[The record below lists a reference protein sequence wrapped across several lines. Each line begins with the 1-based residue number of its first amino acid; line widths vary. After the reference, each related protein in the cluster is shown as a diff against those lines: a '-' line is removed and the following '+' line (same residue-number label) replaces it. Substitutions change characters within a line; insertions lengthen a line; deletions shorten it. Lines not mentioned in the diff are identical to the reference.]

1 MTPLMKIEPAYLFT
15 IFLVFVRIG
24 GLMVAAP
31 VFSHMAI
38 PVRVRIFLAVLM
50 AYILV
55 GFVPGPLPPNIGH
68 PVALIVAISVEA
80 LTGVMLGF
88 AAQFIFWSIQYAGE
102 IIGFQMALAM
112 ASVFNPMD
120 GVHSNPI
127 GRFLVTS
134 MLLVFILLD
143 GHHQILQALV
153 FSFDVVPLA
162 GANLEAGGPL
172 MLQWMGDFF
181 TTAMKLASPF
191 MITIFLVDAS
201 LGVFARVAPQADLFS
216 VALPVK
222 ILVGMSM
229 MVFFVGNFFPL
240 LPGMIDKMYVDLL
253 ALIEAFAQK

>member
-1 MTPLMKIEPAYLFT
+1 MKIEPAYLFT
-15 IFLVFVRIG
+15 ILLVFVRVG

-68 PVALIVAISVEA
+68 PVPFILAICIEA
-80 LTGVMLGF
+80 LTGIMLGF
-88 AAQFIFWSIQYAGE
+88 AAHFLFWSIQYAGE

-112 ASVFNPMD
+112 AGVFNPMD
-120 GVHSNPI
+120 GMHSNPI
-127 GRFLVTS
+127 GRFLVMST
-134 MLLVFILLD
+134 LLIFILLD

-153 FSFDVVPLA
+153 LSFEVVPLA
-162 GANLEAGGPL
+162 GANLQAGGPL
-172 MLQWMGDFF
+172 MLEWTGHFF
-181 TTAMKLASPF
+181 ITAMKLASPF

-201 LGVFARVAPQADLFS
+201 LGIFARVAPQADLFS

-222 ILVGMSM
+222 LLVGMSM
-229 MVFFVGNFFPL
+229 MVVFVANFFPM
-240 LPGMIDKMYVDLL
+240 LPQMIDKMYLDLL
-253 ALIEAFAQK
+253 ALIEAFAL